1 MEAAMTAQNQTTA
14 KPESRSGC
22 LSVLV
27 RLAWIFGGSL
37 LLFFAFYVA
46 QDKASGRADI
56 FFWTFTVALIL
67 VRFLDIRFFSAET
80 MDNKP
85 ATIKHWSR
93 YSILLLIVS
102 AVLYALAKI
111 IAHFGWV

>member
-1 MEAAMTAQNQTTA
+1 MTDQDQTAVRPEAR
-14 KPESRSGC
+14 KGC

-27 RLAWIFGGSL
+27 RLAWIFGGSV

-46 QDKASGRADI
+46 QDNASGRADI
-56 FFWTFTVALIL
+56 YFWTFTLALIL
-67 VRFLDIRFFSAET
+67 IRFLDIKFFSAET

-85 ATIKHWSR
+85 ATLKHWSR
-93 YSILLLIVS
+93 YSILMLIVS

-111 IAHFGWV
+111 IAHFKLV

>member
-1 MEAAMTAQNQTTA
+1 MTDQNQTTG

-27 RLAWIFGGSL
+27 RLSWIFGGSL

-46 QDKASGRADI
+46 KDKAPGQADI
-56 FFWTFTVALIL
+56 FFWTFTIVLIL
-67 VRFLDIRFFSAET
+67 VRFLDIKFFSAET

-85 ATIKHWSR
+85 ATLKHWSR
-93 YSILLLIVS
+93 YSILLLVVS
-102 AVLYALAKI
+102 VILYALAKI
-111 IAHFGWV
+111 IAHFEWI

>member
-1 MEAAMTAQNQTTA
+1 MTDQNQTTA
-14 KPESRSGC
+14 KPDLRSGC

-37 LLFFAFYVA
+37 LLFFTFYVA
-46 QDKASGRADI
+46 QDKARGQADL
-56 FFWTFTVALIL
+56 FFWIFTIVLIL
-67 VRFLDIRFFSAET
+67 VRFLDIKFFSAET

-85 ATIKHWSR
+85 ATLRHWRR

-102 AVLYALAKI
+102 TALYALAKI
-111 IAHFGWV
+111 FAHFKWL